1 MPTNILNDNNWTT
14 GFVVHFQTNPFG
26 IFSWVGFGLGMWVY
40 MVPKNFMVAG
50 LYSKQ
55 MPTSLRHCTHKPTWH
70 SMGHKFV
77 GIWQPDDQ
85 NSWTFFQT
93 PKLFDDHNG
102 FSTPQKI
109 REYHKIQRWI
119 PLHHV
124 AKTLRWMDVSERH
137 QKYMRANMFISS
149 YLFVGICGLTRL
161 PHPNRISNSDVL
173 HLQHPVLEARF
184 QISRNRNNETKRHET
199 TNQCAFCSETRFPVT
214 SESHHA
220 QHSCALNNS
229 LIHLLAGLKSKWIP
243 KSNMDI

>member
-102 FSTPQKI
+102 FSTPQKN
-109 REYHKIQRWI
+109 RDTADKPGFCFW
-119 PLHHV
+119 V
-124 AKTLRWMDVSERH
+124 A
-137 QKYMRANMFISS
+137 
-149 YLFVGICGLTRL
+149 
-161 PHPNRISNSDVL
+161 
-173 HLQHPVLEARF
+173 LQARSF
-184 QISRNRNNETKRHET
+184 WR
-199 TNQCAFCSETRFPVT
+199 RFWCLIFMNPPT
-214 SESHHA
+214 S
-220 QHSCALNNS
+220 
-229 LIHLLAGLKSKWIP
+229 
-243 KSNMDI
+243 